1 MTMDLN
7 FKGMKVIVW
16 KETFA
21 VAKSRKPIE
30 DAFAVIQDK
39 KEITVIAEQSKIN
52 GEDVIEAK
60 GGWRILTFDTVLPFD
75 LVGFLA
81 KISRALAEENISILA
96 ISSFSTDHIL
106 VREKDLDRAIEKLES
121 LGFSVEVQ
129 K

>member
-7 FKGMKVIVW
+7 LKGMKVIVW